1 MKNGQKKAS
10 APTIEA
16 APAATATPRR
26 AALNET
32 KVWQVYARQKYDEP
46 LHEIGAI
53 IADDVELA
61 KVYARSIYDEF
72 AWIEMAIIPRET
84 IVTVIAS

>member
-1 MKNGQKKAS
+1 MKNAAKK
-10 APTIEA
+10 
-16 APAATATPRR
+16 TATLSGAIPRR

-32 KVWQVYARQKYDEP
+32 RVWQVYARQRYDEP
-46 LHEIGAI
+46 LHEIGNI
-53 IADDVELA
+53 VADDVELA

-72 AWIEMAIIPRET
+72 AWIEMTLIPRDS